1 MVESLVLLHWKHTI
15 HLPLCLFLHHTIHS
29 LQRALRM
36 PLASGPRLPEMG
48 KRRGGRTANCAPR
61 STGHTAT
68 ITWCSSSW
76 RLDPLQRLAAWV
88 LDVDEHGIIKLIE
101 QQSMDSSVQQLA
113 RNLTPMKRDCPWNAI
128 LALFHTITAGSSRTR
143 PSIGSGQS
151 HGCKAAFPGP
161 HSIAR
166 LAWWSCAT
174 SLYNG
179 FDLHD
184 EEADGTAAVDGIVC
198 GWIVGRSFDVC
209 ASLSGDFCWTRS
221 CCSEQPEIPSSGNE
235 CVRRWTPDKSCML
248 TLFSL
253 SVTCDLPFNF
263 PTSCLLLLRVRW
275 IFFAARFNFLNP
287 VS

>member
-1 MVESLVLLHWKHTI
+1 MVESLVLLRWKHTI

-68 ITWCSSSW
+68 ITRCSSSW

-88 LDVDEHGIIKLIE
+88 LDVVEHGIIKLIE

-128 LALFHTITAGSSRTR
+128 LAPFHTITAGSSRTR

-151 HGCKAAFPGP
+151 HGCKAAFPCP

-179 FDLHD
+179 FDPRWRRRRYGGGGRDCMRVHRR
-184 EEADGTAAVDGIVC
+184 AIVC
-198 GWIVGRSFDVC
+198 AHRCPVIFVGPGHVAPSNRRFPAVEMNVSGDEHRTNLACLHFSP
-209 ASLSGDFCWTRS
+209 SLSPATCLQFSD
-221 CCSEQPEIPSSGNE
+221 QLPSASPN
-235 CVRRWTPDKSCML
+235 
-248 TLFSL
+248 TLNLFRCA
-253 SVTCDLPFNF
+253 V
-263 PTSCLLLLRVRW
+263 
-275 IFFAARFNFLNP
+275 
-287 VS
+287 